1 MFGGNEGGES
11 AQGERKG
18 ERRRR
23 LEVNSQLVPTRE
35 SLENVLHLCITFCYL
50 KKPKEVEAPEEEV
63 GTGK

>member
-1 MFGGNEGGES
+1 MGSLRKGG
-11 AQGERKG
+11 RKG

-35 SLENVLHLCITFCYL
+35 SLENVLHLCVTFCYL